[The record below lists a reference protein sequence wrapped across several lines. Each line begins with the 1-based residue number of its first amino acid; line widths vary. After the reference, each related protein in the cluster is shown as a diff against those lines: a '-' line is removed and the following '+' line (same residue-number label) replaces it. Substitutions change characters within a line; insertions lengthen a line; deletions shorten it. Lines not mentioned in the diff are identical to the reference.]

1 MIEQVMTKKG
11 VSLKQVLCIVAGA
24 MVLTAL
30 LTVFAIKTWL
40 FPSPFTPV
48 KLSQQEEQQLEQ
60 KLSQFDGV
68 AGSAPS
74 HDRNGA
80 GPANTRSPQSRARS
94 YTPQP
99 DDYDEQGALKPEAY
113 SEEGANREITFTERE
128 LNGLLA
134 NNTDLAEKM
143 AVDLAADLVS
153 LRLLIP
159 VDPDFP
165 IMGGK
170 TLRVRAGAELA
181 YRDNKPVVVLKGV
194 SVMGV
199 PIPNAWLGGL
209 KNIDLMQEF
218 GGEPGFWQSL
228 GEGVESIQVRDGE
241 LYVKLKE

>member
-1 MIEQVMTKKG
+1 MTEQVITKKG

-24 MVLTAL
+24 MVLTVL

-48 KLSQQEEQQLEQ
+48 ELSQQEEQRLEQ
-60 KLSQFDGV
+60 KLSRFDGV
-68 AGSAPS
+68 ASSPSS
-74 HDRNGA
+74 HDRNGSA
-80 GPANTRSPQSRARS
+80 TTNAQSRS
-94 YTPQP
+94 QSFTPQL
-99 DDYDEQGALKPEAY
+99 DDYDAQGSLKPEAY

-181 YRDNKPVVVLKGV
+181 YRDGKPVVVLKGV